1 MNKNIII
8 RTVIEGLI
16 GWVLLALVVTY
27 AKDMTFAQA
36 LIAKKQRSRQI
47 FERRPAGENE
57 DPAAYDEKYAAGS
70 SSFMPFI
77 L

>member
-36 LIAKKQRSRQI
+36 LIARREAESETVLKKD
-47 FERRPAGENE
+47 AGIA
-57 DPAAYDEKYAAGS
+57 DR
-70 SSFMPFI
+70 I
-77 L
+77 